1 MPARPYTTSTS
12 GRRTSRWLTRRRWA
26 TRGWVWITR
35 PIRRPTPS
43 RSRQGRRTSSPSRST
58 SRGPCCSPATNP
70 ATTTVGWSAP
80 SACRRAPL
88 LARSVAPILRAPGG
102 AMTPA
107 PPKPTGAT
115 RGGLSARQVDGG
127 IPPQGILQTGKAHR
141 DRGGGSMAGYSM
153 NKKDL
158 QDRLRRIEGQLRGIQ
173 RMVDQDQ
180 YCIDIL
186 TQLNSASAALK
197 AVGMGLLDEHVRHCV
212 KDSIDQGNSD
222 EKVEELLAAVA
233 RFSGK

>member
-1 MPARPYTTSTS
+1 
-12 GRRTSRWLTRRRWA
+12 
-26 TRGWVWITR
+26 
-35 PIRRPTPS
+35 
-43 RSRQGRRTSSPSRST
+43 
-58 SRGPCCSPATNP
+58 
-70 ATTTVGWSAP
+70 
-80 SACRRAPL
+80 
-88 LARSVAPILRAPGG
+88 
-102 AMTPA
+102 
-107 PPKPTGAT
+107 
-115 RGGLSARQVDGG
+115 
-127 IPPQGILQTGKAHR
+127 
-141 DRGGGSMAGYSM
+141 MAGYSM

-158 QDRLRRIEGQLRGIQ
+158 QDRLRRIEGQIRGIQ

-186 TQLNSASAALK
+186 TQLNSATAALK